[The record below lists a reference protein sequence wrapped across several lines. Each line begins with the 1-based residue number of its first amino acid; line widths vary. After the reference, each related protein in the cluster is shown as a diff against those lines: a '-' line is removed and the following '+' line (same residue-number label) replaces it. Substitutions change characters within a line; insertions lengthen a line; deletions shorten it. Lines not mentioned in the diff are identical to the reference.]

1 MDHRCQWPSFKEE
14 KYKLQD
20 MQIKYVKR
28 AKASIVELNHL
39 KMLLNDNDTEM
50 YTSKQNIAVNRN
62 SFDYVLKG
70 ELDVF

>member
-1 MDHRCQWPSFKEE
+1 
-14 KYKLQD
+14 